1 MFITRRDLN
10 ENRDPTGIKF
20 PAGNINARNKGSA
33 QQKEVPRSHGQVE
46 AGGGRSQ
53 GPAQL
58 RVREKNAQ
66 DIKKLLLVK

>member
-1 MFITRRDLN
+1 MKIENPRALN
-10 ENRDPTGIKF
+10 F
-20 PAGNINARNKGSA
+20 PQATLTPEIRVALNK
-33 QQKEVPRSHGQVE
+33 KEVPRSHQQVE

-66 DIKKLLLVK
+66 DIKAQRTKHTLLSITQ